1 MKTKFKNNP
10 EVIAKTT
17 AMTRQIGANIRKYRK
32 AKGWT
37 QADLAFASGYCLGR
51 ITAFENGKFYRLSVV
66 NRMAKAL
73 GIENAYD
80 LLEGI

>member
-1 MKTKFKNNP
+1 MKNQFKNKP

-51 ITAFENGKFYRLSVV
+51 ISAFENGKFYRISVV